1 MQEVLY
7 YSNLIKITIVN
18 NNGKLQKG
26 KKKQKQNIQMY
37 YGNNEG
43 QIV

>member
-1 MQEVLY
+1 MQKVLY
-7 YSNLIKITIVN
+7 YSNLMKITIMN
-18 NNGKLQKG
+18 NENYKNK
-26 KKKQKQNIQMY
+26 NINMY